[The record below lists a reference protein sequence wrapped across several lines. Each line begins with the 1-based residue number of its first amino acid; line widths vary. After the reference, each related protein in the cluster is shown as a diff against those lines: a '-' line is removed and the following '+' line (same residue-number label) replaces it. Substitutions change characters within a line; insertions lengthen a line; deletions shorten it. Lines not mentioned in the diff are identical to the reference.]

1 MTAVACYL
9 VGDSCTFVRDFD
21 IIILLFS
28 GTPLTGVCSENSG
41 VMLPKSRAKC
51 TRCDQITCNFFHS
64 WVGLGPILPNR
75 VFIVIQSPTID
86 LDQFV

>member
-1 MTAVACYL
+1 MLFGLSRVCFFL
-9 VGDSCTFVRDFD
+9 GFDSVN
-21 IIILLFS
+21 LLFS
-28 GTPLTGVCSENSG
+28 DTPVSGVCSENSG